1 MGRHSTAEQDHTCAE
16 ATPGEIEEPSPAE
29 PANHQTTRHPAS
41 HRMTAGSSKANCVPQ
56 CVAVKA
62 ESDTLSTRQKR
73 KHQETVANES
83 RMNGAQ
89 EVIASLSK
97 VGESNFIEF
106 ANLFGLLEAS
116 IKLPRLSR
124 QS

>member
-1 MGRHSTAEQDHTCAE
+1 
-16 ATPGEIEEPSPAE
+16 
-29 PANHQTTRHPAS
+29 
-41 HRMTAGSSKANCVPQ
+41 MTAGSSKANCVPQ

-97 VGESNFIEF
+97 VGESNFTEF